1 MALPLR
7 AKSMYLPGTKPKTAA
22 SSAFASDPL
31 GLYASKSLAKIQFKN
46 GLEERSVPT
55 VRLTRSPDSKKS
67 VAIFRFDRPSLYNH
81 VDLEAEVDGMT
92 LIDEEGSIS
101 TENVIAHFSETGVPQ
116 YIEAKY
122 VMRSTKDWDRFMRF
136 MEKYADTHDLEFR
149 PSG

>member
-1 MALPLR
+1 
-7 AKSMYLPGTKPKTAA
+7 
-22 SSAFASDPL
+22 
-31 GLYASKSLAKIQFKN
+31 
-46 GLEERSVPT
+46 
-55 VRLTRSPDSKKS
+55 

-122 VMRSTKDWDRFMRF
+122 VMRSTKDWDR
-136 MEKYADTHDLEFR
+136 
-149 PSG
+149 